1 MGRATPKAKARTKS
15 ATDTSRDEPKSPK
28 PVSAKLRARDTTRN
42 PTMAGMTRVK
52 YRFFN
57 LVCIDTPHRPVPQET
72 GKRAATARFP
82 PITCRSP
89 LPLTRCHIR
98 CRRRIVTHAEE
109 SHNALYENPNR
120 HHQDADVDHGQQ
132 TVGIIQ
138 EVKLVQDQRPD
149 SHDRHEYG
157 RKPRYHPLCTTSS
170 LEVERDDDKRECSQR
185 LVDGTE

>member
-1 MGRATPKAKARTKS
+1 MGRAKPKAKARTKS
-15 ATDTSRDEPKSPK
+15 ATDTSRDEPKSPR
-28 PVSAKLRARDTTRN
+28 PVS
-42 PTMAGMTRVK
+42 
-52 YRFFN
+52 
-57 LVCIDTPHRPVPQET
+57 QET

-98 CRRRIVTHAEE
+98 WRRRIVTHAEE

-149 SHDRHEYG
+149 SHD
-157 RKPRYHPLCTTSS
+157 
-170 LEVERDDDKRECSQR
+170 
-185 LVDGTE
+185 